1 MRAFVNVCKRKETRD
16 TRFPFRARF
25 GLPDAVRAVCT
36 ANKNAEGHT
45 LVAVEVVRNLVGE
58 VHNFLAVGE
67 LHNLAVVEEVHNFLA
82 VGVVHNL
89 AVAEVGNLGEEDHI
103 LVEALLVQEL

>member
-1 MRAFVNVCKRKETRD
+1 MADSLVVAE
-16 TRFPFRARF
+16 
-25 GLPDAVRAVCT
+25 
-36 ANKNAEGHT
+36 EGHT

-89 AVAEVGNLGEEDHI
+89 AVAEVGNLVEEDHI

>member
-1 MRAFVNVCKRKETRD
+1 MVHHHTGAD
-16 TRFPFRARF
+16 PAMAG
-25 GLPDAVRAVCT
+25 GLVVAE
-36 ANKNAEGHT
+36 EGHT

-67 LHNLAVVEEVHNFLA
+67 LHNLAVVEEVRNFLA

-103 LVEALLVQEL
+103 LVEALLVKEL

>member
-1 MRAFVNVCKRKETRD
+1 MYLHTPVVVGVVHHHTGAD
-16 TRFPFRARF
+16 PAMAG
-25 GLPDAVRAVCT
+25 GLVVAE
-36 ANKNAEGHT
+36 EGHT
-45 LVAVEVVRNLVGE
+45 LVAVEVVRNL
-58 VHNFLAVGE
+58 VGE

-89 AVAEVGNLGEEDHI
+89 AVAEVGNLDEEDHI

>member
-1 MRAFVNVCKRKETRD
+1 MHLHTPVVVGVVHHHTGADPAMAGSLVVAE
-16 TRFPFRARF
+16 
-25 GLPDAVRAVCT
+25 
-36 ANKNAEGHT
+36 EGHT

-67 LHNLAVVEEVHNFLA
+67 LHNLAV
-82 VGVVHNL
+82 
-89 AVAEVGNLGEEDHI
+89 AEVGNLGEEDHI

>member
-1 MRAFVNVCKRKETRD
+1 MHLHTPVVVGVVHHHTGADPAMAGSLVVAE
-16 TRFPFRARF
+16 
-25 GLPDAVRAVCT
+25 
-36 ANKNAEGHT
+36 EGHT

-58 VHNFLAVGE
+58 FHNFLAVGE